1 MCKNEETARITERA
15 STNNAVLVFQTKN
28 NSASSKH
35 IAEKENMLFYLFIF
49 FPVVHLHTSVDIA
62 NWQDQKCGNRG
73 RQKNVD
79 FLRVR
84 LRLYSALRF
93 PTDITISVFFLGQK
107 FVFFSTTIFSFPRCC
122 CHCGCLLR
130 TFDLCSFRLSL
141 QYQ

>member
-28 NSASSKH
+28 NSASSEH
-35 IAEKENMLFYLFIF
+35 IAEKENMLFYLFSFLLYICILLLIL
-49 FPVVHLHTSVDIA
+49 PIGKTEND
-62 NWQDQKCGNRG
+62 GNRG

-84 LRLYSALRF
+84 LRLYSVLRF

>member
-35 IAEKENMLFYLFIF
+35 IAERENMLFYLFSFLLYICILLLIL
-49 FPVVHLHTSVDIA
+49 PIGKTEND
-62 NWQDQKCGNRG
+62 GNRG

-122 CHCGCLLR
+122 HCGCLLR